1 MASAYTLVL
10 HGGAGTIAP
19 GSAADEAP
27 YREALR
33 GALAAGEAV
42 LAGGGS
48 ALDAVVAT
56 VVWLE
61 ECPLFNAGRGAVF
74 TAEAKHELDAG
85 VMDGRTLAAGAVA
98 GVRTIRN
105 PIRAALEVMR
115 DGRSVVLGGD
125 GAEEFARER
134 GLELVD
140 PSWFSTERRL
150 AQLRTVQA
158 QGGQRAVV
166 DHDVAAA
173 VDENAQRFGT
183 VGAVARDRHGHL
195 AAATSTGGLTNK
207 MPGRLSDSSMVGAGV
222 YANDATCA
230 VSSTGTGEHFIRG
243 CVAHDIHARMLFL
256 GEDMARAAQQSI
268 DLALAPIG
276 GRGGVIAVDR
286 EGRVAMPFNST
297 GMYRARVC
305 EGSAPNVSIF
315 AD

>member
-33 GALAAGEAV
+33 AALAAGEAV
-42 LAGGGS
+42 LAGDGS

-125 GAEEFARER
+125 GAEQFARER

-166 DHDVAAA
+166 DHDAAAA

-207 MPGRLSDSSMVGAGV
+207 IPGRLSDSSMVGAGV

-243 CVAHDIHARMLFL
+243 CVAHDLHARMLFL
-256 GEDMARAAQQSI
+256 GENLARAAQQSI

-297 GMYRARVC
+297 GMYRAWVG

>member
-1 MASAYTLVL
+1 
-10 HGGAGTIAP
+10 
-19 GSAADEAP
+19 
-27 YREALR
+27 
-33 GALAAGEAV
+33 
-42 LAGGGS
+42 
-48 ALDAVVAT
+48 
-56 VVWLE
+56 
-61 ECPLFNAGRGAVF
+61 
-74 TAEAKHELDAG
+74 
-85 VMDGRTLAAGAVA
+85 MDGRTLAAGAVA

-125 GAEEFARER
+125 GAEQFARER

-166 DHDVAAA
+166 DHDAAAA

-207 MPGRLSDSSMVGAGV
+207 LPGRIADTPIVGAGV

-243 CVAHDIHARMLFL
+243 CIAYDVHARIRYLQH
-256 GEDMARAAQQSI
+256 DVTRAARDSI
-268 DLALAPIG
+268 VECLQPL
-276 GRGGVIAVDR
+276 
-286 EGRVAMPFNST
+286 
-297 GMYRARVC
+297 
-305 EGSAPNVSIF
+305 
-315 AD
+315 

>member
-33 GALAAGEAV
+33 AALAAGEAV
-42 LAGGGS
+42 LAGDGS

-56 VVWLE
+56 VAWLE

-125 GAEEFARER
+125 GAEQFARER

-166 DHDVAAA
+166 DHDAAAA

-243 CVAHDIHARMLFL
+243 CVAHDLHARMLFL
-256 GEDMARAAQQSI
+256 GENLARAAQQSI

-297 GMYRARVC
+297 GMYRAWVG